1 MGPTVWN
8 NIRLL
13 LQEACKHT
21 SKCHLLKSS
30 AAFFLLELFDLCKY
44 RGQQCGTIS
53 DCSYRGS
60 LIWVHTVC
68 LKAKI
73 FQQTTKKTTSVVIG
87 TLKVNIIGFVG
98 NY

>member
-1 MGPTVWN
+1 MEQYQTAPTGGMQTF
-8 NIRLL
+8 I
-13 LQEACKHT
+13 KMP
-21 SKCHLLKSS
+21 S
-30 AAFFLLELFDLCKY
+30 AEVVCCFFLLELFDLCKY
-44 RGQQCGTIS
+44 RGQQCGSIS

-87 TLKVNIIGFVG
+87 TLKVNIIGIVG